1 MQAEVEAWQGR
12 AKRARGFGGHCW
24 CCCSAPV
31 PAAARV
37 ALPPTRDVLWAR
49 PTHTLKA
56 PPHPREAP
64 GRCARPHC
72 ANPWTTARA
81 PCCRSCR
88 SCTSVGADAPVACSA
103 APRPDRTGQT
113 GVLGAA
119 GCTALQARSGRN
131 RTRTD
136 SCTTLALH
144 AAAAATASLPLPLPP
159 PPVARVPRPHRGALS
174 TQGQCEG
181 VSPPGALPPFPFP
194 SGASPSASPFLFL
207 STPRTT
213 LFRIAS
219 LVGPAADRQS
229 FFPSSFVLSFLL
241 SLYQRPTLPLHE
253 LALYYSSFHHNTRT
267 PSLLSGSI
275 HFPAPLVHSP
285 PVRVLRPSSERLS
298 RHSPCEHGLR
308 SLQPF
313 PTLLAATNP
322 RHRDPAHSACLA
334 PCLTSHTTRRQLL
347 DDPRSSA

>member
-1 MQAEVEAWQGR
+1 MQAEGEAWQGR

-24 CCCSAPV
+24 CCCSALV
-31 PAAARV
+31 PAAAQV
-37 ALPPTRDVLWAR
+37 ALPPTGDVLWAR
-49 PTHTLKA
+49 PTHTRKV

-81 PCCRSCR
+81 PSCRSCR

-136 SCTTLALH
+136 SCTTLHCTLL
-144 AAAAATASLPLPLPP
+144 LPLPHCHCHCHH
-159 PPVARVPRPHRGALS
+159 RPSPASPALTWGALS

-181 VSPPGALPPFPFP
+181 VSPP
-194 SGASPSASPFLFL
+194 
-207 STPRTT
+207 R
-213 LFRIAS
+213 
-219 LVGPAADRQS
+219 GPATISLSLGRFPVRLSFSLPFDSSYHIIPYRQS
-229 FFPSSFVLSFLL
+229 RRSRGRQTVFLPVFFCSFLPSFVVSTTHAPSSRACSLL
-241 SLYQRPTLPLHE
+241 QQL
-253 LALYYSSFHHNTRT
+253 HHNTRT

-285 PVRVLRPSSERLS
+285 PVRVLRPSSQRLS
-298 RHSPCEHGLR
+298 RNSPCGHGLR